1 MDVRCKVCGEPWSL
15 DTIHEEVLMR
25 TRAGEKATYQTVAAE
40 FRAVGCKALREV
52 GADDCSRRDGGKET
66 VDEAIQALYDINGD
80 DMDGA
85 AAGIE
90 DLELMGHC

>member
-1 MDVRCKVCGEPWSL
+1 MDVRCKVCGEPWAL
-15 DTIHEEVLMR
+15 DTLHEEVQ
-25 TRAGEKATYQTVAAE
+25 TRKQAGEKATYQSVAAE

-52 GADDCSRRDGGKET
+52 GADDCSRRTGGTAT
-66 VDEAIQALYDINGD
+66 VDEAIQALYDINGE

-90 DLELMGHC
+90 DLEMMGRF